1 MSKIISMFVALI
13 LSAVMASTATA
24 ATWKPFF
31 RGINSPA
38 ELADKVEASLT
49 KNPKGT
55 SMLDPER
62 CKRDGSCATPLNY
75 FEALKQVDPGAH
87 LTSVTQVPGFL
98 RTLQVID
105 APAGEYWISCL
116 RPSGRGTYRAVLHCL
131 SRSFKPGEKA
141 WIDPKTNKILFA
153 SDCTNP
159 VEKPVKDECVYIPFP
174 TLPPNTVVRFAA
186 VGPADIRKD
195 DDCLAVKAAGDTEF
209 ERWWADKCA
218 SEYCDFSAPAAVVGQ
233 RILVIG
239 SYEPKPGEHI
249 LRLPKYFAEKGS
261 LFVTLLCIEN
271 TKMAWPELPKE
282 GYTPAERDEYAKL
295 REEWIAGHSDTIGV
309 RWNDYRV
316 TQSGRREAR
325 VFYTK
330 ADVPPG
336 LSASQSE
343 LYWHWGEWARMQ
355 AR

>member
-1 MSKIISMFVALI
+1 MSKIIAVLALAIATLAVPVA
-13 LSAVMASTATA
+13 SVA

-31 RGINSPA
+31 RGINNPA
-38 ELADKVEASLT
+38 ELEGKIEASLA

-75 FEALKQVDPGAH
+75 LEALKQVDPGAH
-87 LTSVTQVPGFL
+87 LTSVAQVPGFL

-105 APAGEYWISCL
+105 APVGEYWISCL
-116 RPSGRGTYRAVLHCL
+116 KPSGRGTYRAVLHCL
-131 SRSFKPGEKA
+131 SRSFKKGEKA
-141 WIDPKTNKILFA
+141 WVDPKTNKIVFA

-159 VEKPVKDECVYIPFP
+159 VEKPVKEECVYIPFI
-174 TLPPNTVVRFAA
+174 TKSVNTVVRFAA

-218 SEYCDFSAPAAVVGQ
+218 SVYCDFSAPAAVVGQ

-271 TKMAWPELPKE
+271 TKMTWPELPNQS
-282 GYTPAERDEYAKL
+282 AS
-295 REEWIAGHSDTIGV
+295 REQIAEWIAGHSDTIGV
-309 RWNDYRV
+309 RWHDYRV

-336 LSASQSE
+336 LSVSQSE